1 MNATTAIA
9 IRDDQVT
16 FDEFQRK
23 ALAHMGVERA
33 TDADLAI
40 FMHQCKR
47 TGLDPVA
54 RQIHMIGRNSKN
66 QRTQQWETKFTIQTG
81 IDGYR
86 LIARRAAGR
95 EGYGYEDTLWCG
107 PDGVWSSIW
116 LEDTP
121 PVAAKVVVVRGGQ
134 RFPAV
139 ARYKAYVQTK
149 KDGEPNS
156 IWAQRDAEQLEKCAE
171 ALALRKAFPQD
182 LSGIYTD
189 DEMRAQ
195 QDETAHEPAPVKA
208 AGLDAIRQSLTTEPG
223 PTPMN
228 DDTVDAEVVEETGEA
243 ITATTRGRMFAL
255 FTERGI
261 TDADQQRAGMSK
273 VLGRTVESRADL
285 TEADGQAIIA
295 SLEGRLA

>member
-47 TGLDPVA
+47 TGLDPFA

-107 PDGVWSSIW
+107 SDGVWSSIW
-116 LEDTP
+116 LDDKP
-121 PVAAKVVVVRGGQ
+121 PVAAKVVVVRGPLQG
-134 RFPAV
+134 
-139 ARYKAYVQTK
+139 
-149 KDGEPNS
+149 
-156 IWAQRDAEQLEKCAE
+156 
-171 ALALRKAFPQD
+171 LRP
-182 LSGIYTD
+182 
-189 DEMRAQ
+189 
-195 QDETAHEPAPVKA
+195 
-208 AGLDAIRQSLTTEPG
+208 
-223 PTPMN
+223 
-228 DDTVDAEVVEETGEA
+228 
-243 ITATTRGRMFAL
+243 
-255 FTERGI
+255 
-261 TDADQQRAGMSK
+261 DQ
-273 VLGRTVESRADL
+273 
-285 TEADGQAIIA
+285 
-295 SLEGRLA
+295 EGRRAKQYLGTARRRAVGEVRGGPGLA